1 MYFLS
6 GSVAARDAVVE
17 EFLSCG
23 EAKDKK
29 GFSGTLVLFR
39 SERDVPDSDEGIRL
53 HAPGKSGSEP
63 FDPALEFFAAL
74 PSVSEAALAFA
85 GSLVTD
91 GDMMAS
97 RDPIWSYNAR
107 MLTANLFSA
116 GVRYWGFLHETAED
130 YELPSLTDTIFG
142 MLDSLANA
150 RTDGAKKLP
159 PWWRFASDSEREF
172 FKATVLSA
180 PASTAGSLLAVTNSY
195 TSNIMRNYSQS
206 KCRPLF
212 DDNMLDLHVHI
223 ASITPSLLSVL
234 LESAHAA
241 WGGDLRIAAAGL
253 HSWGKRYASVLANF
267 MEASALPEENI
278 LLCAAAPSDILMS
291 VWNGS
296 VAWGAD
302 PTQRASLLFRD
313 KAEETTGNKDGFVV
327 SLEVETPANCGS
339 SEYILLSEDGW
350 SVGRID
356 AEAFDRVFGA
366 ERFRLFNDPEMGADD
381 LETMRLKRMVGLG
394 DRVSGMFEKEGVC
407 YIRGDD
413 DCEFVFGDFVSS
425 DESPSP
431 EAPEPEATRDE
442 RSASTEIEESDYDE
456 WSMFG
461 PPPDDD
467 QEDADT

>member
-1 MYFLS
+1 M
-6 GSVAARDAVVE
+6 VVQRADAY
-17 EFLSCG
+17 G
-23 EAKDKK
+23 ESLLRRSQIL
-29 GFSGTLVLFR
+29 GFSSRNGGGLR
-39 SERDVPDSDEGIRL
+39 
-53 HAPGKSGSEP
+53 
-63 FDPALEFFAAL
+63 
-74 PSVSEAALAFA
+74 
-85 GSLVTD
+85 
-91 GDMMAS
+91 AS
-97 RDPIWSYNAR
+97 S
-107 MLTANLFSA
+107 
-116 GVRYWGFLHETAED
+116 HH
-130 YELPSLTDTIFG
+130 TIFG

-150 RTDGAKKLP
+150 RTDGAKTSVMVA
-159 PWWRFASDSEREF
+159 FASDSEGILQGDRF
-172 FKATVLSA
+172 VRSGN
-180 PASTAGSLLAVTNSY
+180 TAGSLLAVTNSY

-223 ASITPSLLSVL
+223 ASIAVKLLSVL

-241 WGGDLRIAAAGL
+241 WGGDFRIAAAGL
-253 HSWGKRYASVLANF
+253 HSWEGG
-267 MEASALPEENI
+267 ALRFCIYGSLRAPEGI
-278 LLCAAAPSDILMS
+278 LLCAAALQTFLYPYRT
-291 VWNGS
+291 V
-296 VAWGAD
+296 VAWAS
-302 PTQRASLLFRD
+302 TRRASLLFGTRPRRR
-313 KAEETTGNKDGFVV
+313 KQGQFV
-327 SLEVETPANCGS
+327 SLSRDAANCGS
-339 SEYILLSEDGW
+339 GYLLCPRTAGASDVSTRRRSQG
-350 SVGRID
+350 
-356 AEAFDRVFGA
+356 FGA